1 MGKKLTDEEKALRA
15 KLKAKER
22 VRLTDYIR
30 DLYIANGYEYRKY
43 FPMMMKQLK
52 NYKTEYQIDDKW
64 AYFTLKYMV
73 EIAGMNLFQA
83 EYYNGS
89 ILNLLPYY
97 TEVAKEYYQLAHDI
111 KEYAKTF
118 EETNEYQVVKVHPK
132 ETRKKLNLTFD

>member
-30 DLYIANGYEYRKY
+30 DLYVANGYEYRKY

-52 NYKTEYQIDDKW
+52 NYKTEYDIDDKW

-73 EIAGMNLFQA
+73 EVADMNLFQA

-97 TEVAKEYYQLAHDI
+97 TETAREYYQLAHDI
-111 KEYAKTF
+111 KDPLYSTGNYIQYPLINHNGKEY
-118 EETNEYQVVKVHPK
+118 
-132 ETRKKLNLTFD
+132 ETRMYIYI